1 MARLARVVAP
11 GYPHHLPSP
20 GLRKAGVTQRG
31 NPRQRTFLSQRD
43 YAAYLELMGGS
54 GTVPF
59 LALSCFSHVGR
70 SLYRFVSVRFLSL
83 ASFAAR
89 AMMAEWRISGRA
101 FSGTSAKSSSA
112 STAAATGSI
121 HSGG

>member
-54 GTVPF
+54 GTVPNGIKISI
-59 LALSCFSHVGR
+59 LGVPVDGVCVGAD
-70 SLYRFVSVRFLSL
+70 SVRD
-83 ASFAAR
+83 R
-89 AMMAEWRISGRA
+89 V
-101 FSGTSAKSSSA
+101 
-112 STAAATGSI
+112 
-121 HSGG
+121 